1 MSDGLDLG
9 EAADYILAERPGLD
23 EDAVWAVLNEL
34 GAPPEKSQDKI
45 ALELIARARPDVRA
59 RTPSGSSPSGAPTPS
74 WSRAPT
80 GTTSRTEVR
89 AAGTPGV
96 PLH

>member
-45 ALELIARARPDVRA
+45 ALELIARARPDVRRKDA
-59 RTPSGSSPSGAPTPS
+59 KRVIAEWRAYAELEQSPD
-74 WSRAPT
+74 WDD
-80 GTTSRTEVR
+80 
-89 AAGTPGV
+89 
-96 PLH
+96 LDD

>member
-34 GAPPEKSQDKI
+34 GAPPERDQDAI
-45 ALELIARARPDVRA
+45 ALQLIERARPDIRRKDAKRVIAEWRA
-59 RTPSGSSPSGAPTPS
+59 YAELEESPD
-74 WSRAPT
+74 WDD
-80 GTTSRTEVR
+80 ED
-89 AAGTPGV
+89 
-96 PLH
+96 